1 MIFPGD
7 VIILTYVAGK
17 PVLTVDRGLE
27 TPATITRP
35 RAVAAGST
43 QNRTVIL
50 KQQVR
55 ATPITSA
62 IPAIP
67 LDAIASLLTMGRIV
81 EQFTLEA
88 APHILAGRAD
98 RLIFG
103 PGDEFYARGNWTSNT
118 SVYGLFREGDV
129 YLDPETKEV
138 LGFEA
143 REVGLAKV
151 MSRDGD
157 LLTFELT
164 SVTEDVRIGDRLLP
178 TEERR
183 VESTFYPTAPDESV
197 VGVIMNVMGG
207 VTQVG
212 RNNVVVINK
221 GTTNGLKVGN
231 VLAIYKSGT
240 VVRDRVAHDR
250 VQLPVERSGLMMLFR
265 IFDKMSY
272 GLVLRTVEPL
282 RVGDQV
288 TNP

>member
-282 RVGDQV
+282 
-288 TNP
+288 